1 MRLTLVISSLQG
13 GGAER
18 VMTNMA
24 NYWAA
29 KQLKVTLLTFDDG
42 AIPPFYKLDS
52 RVRHIPLAVARQS
65 ETVATALRNIV
76 NRVWALRRA
85 IRDSQPDAV
94 ISFMD
99 KTNVTTLLATRGSN
113 VPVIVSERID
123 PGMQPLGKFWERLR
137 RVTYALADLIIV
149 QSEAALKF
157 FPTSLQTRAQV
168 IPNPVL
174 PPPGYR
180 SSKAVNDSSIISVGR
195 LDHQKG
201 FDLLLRAFARVR
213 DRHNE
218 WTLTILGEGPKRR
231 ELESL
236 RNELGLDQCA
246 FLPGRVEDVYQQL
259 AQADLF
265 VMSSRYEGFPN
276 ALCEALSCGLPSIS
290 TDCPSGPREII
301 NDGINGLL
309 VANED
314 VDALAEAMDRLIESE
329 VERNLLAKRAPEVT
343 IRFGIEKV
351 MEVWTDALV
360 RVTWGRQPAPIASCQ
375 FLADKPN
382 TKSILKVLDQ

>member
-1 MRLTLVISSLQG
+1 MQLTLVISSLQG

-42 AIPPFYKLDS
+42 AIPPFYTLDS

-65 ETVATALRNIV
+65 ETKATALRNIV
-76 NRVWALRRA
+76 NRVWSLRRA

-123 PGMQPLGKFWERLR
+123 PRMQPLDKSWERLR
-137 RVTYALADLIIV
+137 RLMYAWANLIVV
-149 QSEAALKF
+149 QSEPALKY
-157 FPTSLQTRAQV
+157 FPDSLQARAQV

-174 PPPGYR
+174 PAPAYR
-180 SSKAVNDSSIISVGR
+180 DSKGVNKSLISVGR

-201 FDLLLRAFARVR
+201 FDLLLRAFASVR
-213 DRHNE
+213 DRHGE
-218 WTLTILGEGPKRR
+218 WSLTILGEGPKRR

-236 RNELGLDQCA
+236 KNELGLNECV
-246 FLPGRVEDVYQQL
+246 FLPGRVEDVYQRL

-314 VDALAEAMDRLIESE
+314 VAALAEAMDRLMESE

-360 RVTWGRQPAPIASCQ
+360 RVTWQRQPAPIASCQ
-375 FLADKPN
+375 LLADKPN
-382 TKSILKVLDQ
+382 IKSMLKVLDQ